1 MMPCRKFFLATIF
14 PKNVGGGGEVEN
26 IFFRTFKKKG
36 SKKFIGHKPVKLRV
50 KKIFPDKF
58 LLKHG

>member
-36 SKKFIGHKPVKLRV
+36 RKNFFGHKPVQLRV
-50 KKIFPDKF
+50 KKFFLHKF